1 MPGWSIN
8 YLVAWSTTGLVRWK
22 AFALTGFPIS
32 LNFGPPVAHRLV
44 ALVWLVGWLVAW
56 QVGYLAGWLARL
68 VGWKAFHPVGVP
80 PFSNLLDPR
89 CA

>member
-22 AFALTGFPIS
+22 AFTLTSFPIS

-56 QVGYLAGWLARL
+56 QVGYLAWLGLLAGKL
-68 VGWKAFHPVGVP
+68 ST
-80 PFSNLLDPR
+80 PFVSPIPYSFGTPLRVD
-89 CA
+89 

>member
-44 ALVWLVGWLVAW
+44 ALVWLVGSLV
-56 QVGYLAGWLARL
+56 
-68 VGWKAFHPVGVP
+68 
-80 PFSNLLDPR
+80 D
-89 CA
+89 